1 MTQREVEEQAG
12 QYESQALAFDYRAKR
27 ARDKH
32 EARQWVAEAKRLR
45 GLARG
50 LQVTQ

>member
-1 MTQREVEEQAG
+1 MTQREAEEQAG
-12 QYESQALAFDYRAKR
+12 QYEAQALAFDYRAKR

-32 EARQWVAEAKRLR
+32 EARDWVAEAKRLR
-45 GLARG
+45 SLAAR